1 MGFKRKSSVW
11 LGRSLLGGAIAF
23 AISLVIVANGQD
35 ILSAQPSTAFTTLP
49 SAQIHP
55 LPSNLAQWR
64 DPQQSGDYF
73 DQVQAVV
80 VNYLVWSTFPVTV
93 YVEPPT
99 DAEQTNPFTAKR
111 ARTWI
116 TAVEKA
122 VQEWNVYLPLKR
134 VNQAEDAD
142 IQIARSLLALRFD
155 RTNQDGETRKLPILR
170 ARSAETRF
178 ELYAKKP
185 TVAISDPFSMSEQPS
200 ILSHRVTVYIRPDQA
215 ADYLQAAARH
225 ELGHALGIW
234 GHSPEQTDALYFSQ
248 VRNPAKI
255 SARDLNTLKRV
266 YQQPTRLGWML
277 AS

>member
-1 MGFKRKSSVW
+1 MGSNRKRSVW
-11 LGRSLLGGAIAF
+11 FGRSLLGGAIAF
-23 AISLVIVANGQD
+23 VISLVVVVMGQP
-35 ILSAQPSTAFTTLP
+35 ILSAQPSAALGTLP
-49 SAQIHP
+49 AAQIHP
-55 LPSNLAQWR
+55 IPPTLAQWR

-80 VNYLVWSTFPVTV
+80 VNYLIWSTFPVTV

-99 DAEQTNPFTAKR
+99 VAEQANPFTAKQ
-111 ARTWI
+111 AKTWG

-122 VQEWNVYLPLKR
+122 VQEWHRYLPLKQ
-134 VNQAEDAD
+134 VEQAGDAD
-142 IQIARSLLALRFD
+142 IRIARSPLPLRFD
-155 RTNQDGETRKLPILR
+155 RSNQDGEQRKLPILR

-185 TVAISDPFSMSEQPS
+185 TVAPSDHS

-215 ADYLQAAARH
+215 SEYLQASARH

-234 GHSPEQTDALYFSQ
+234 GHSPQQTDALYFSQ

-266 YQQPTRLGWML
+266 YEQPTRLGWML
-277 AS
+277 AK

>member
-1 MGFKRKSSVW
+1 MGFKRKIRVW
-11 LGRSLLGGAIAF
+11 FGRSLFSGAIALV
-23 AISLVIVANGQD
+23 ISLVIVANVQD
-35 ILSAQPSTAFTTLP
+35 MLSAQPSTAFATLP
-49 SAQIHP
+49 NAQIHP
-55 LPSNLAQWR
+55 LPSTLAQWR

-73 DQVQAVV
+73 DQVQAVA
-80 VNYLVWSTFPVTV
+80 VNYLVWSTFPVRV

-99 DAEQTNPFTAKR
+99 AAEQVNPFTAKR
-111 ARTWI
+111 ARIWV

-122 VQEWNVYLPLKR
+122 VQEWNAYLPLKR
-134 VNQAEDAD
+134 VDQAEDAD
-142 IQIARSLLALRFD
+142 IQIARSPLALRFD
-155 RTNQDGETRKLPILR
+155 RTHQDGENRKLPILR

-185 TVAISDPFSMSEQPS
+185 PTAGSDATSDQPS
-200 ILSHRVTVYIRPDQA
+200 ILFHRVTVYIRPDQA

-234 GHSPEQTDALYFSQ
+234 GHSPQQTDALYFSQ

-266 YQQPTRLGWML
+266 YEQPTRLGWTI
-277 AS
+277 AH

>member
-23 AISLVIVANGQD
+23 VISLVIVANGQD

-80 VNYLVWSTFPVTV
+80 VNYLVWSTFPVRV

-99 DAEQTNPFTAKR
+99 AAEQANPFTAKR

-142 IQIARSLLALRFD
+142 IQIARSPLALRFD
-155 RTNQDGETRKLPILR
+155 RTNQDGETPKLPILR

-185 TVAISDPFSMSEQPS
+185 IVAISDQLSMSEQPS

-215 ADYLQAAARH
+215 AEYLQAAARH

-234 GHSPEQTDALYFSQ
+234 GHSPQQTDALYFSQ